1 MNPCSWTSLLQ
12 PNETQL
18 MRWKIVFYNSGHLW
32 IFLLIFCIGSQTWY
46 WSKTHFF
53 ISKIFCIDKHKG
65 RHLKSLWYCENLRRH
80 SIKTCSLSFFR
91 ICCITSTIAS
101 RFPLVPF
108 NPSCQIPLRAP
119 IKRQAAKL
127 ISSVKRN
134 RKTAAPTSCFCF
146 MLTAAAQIVVYY
158 SAAVLPKVATDRWS
172 YLETT
177 VTLKRTCTTAAMYYM
192 H

>member
-1 MNPCSWTSLLQ
+1 M
-12 PNETQL
+12 E
-18 MRWKIVFYNSGHLW
+18 WKKTLDGIGKYFRQ
-32 IFLLIFCIGSQTWY
+32 FTDLIGFQKKDGI
-46 WSKTHFF
+46 KTHFF

-108 NPSCQIPLRAP
+108 NLSCQIPLRAP

>member
-1 MNPCSWTSLLQ
+1 MMKPWWNERKHLMALENISANLL
-12 PNETQL
+12 N
-18 MRWKIVFYNSGHLW
+18 
-32 IFLLIFCIGSQTWY
+32 LIGFQKGDGF
-46 WSKTHFF
+46 KTHFF

-108 NPSCQIPLRAP
+108 NLSCQIPLRAP

-134 RKTAAPTSCFCF
+134 RKTAAPTNCFCF